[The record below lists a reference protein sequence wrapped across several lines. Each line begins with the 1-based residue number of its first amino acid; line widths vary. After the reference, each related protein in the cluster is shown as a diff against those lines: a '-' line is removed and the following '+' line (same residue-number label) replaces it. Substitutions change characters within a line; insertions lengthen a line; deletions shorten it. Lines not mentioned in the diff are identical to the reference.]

1 MPPTD
6 LGLVTSAAEG
16 WEAMGRF
23 IAPGIGGV
31 VLIEAVKRLYAP
43 PKGGTVAPVTD
54 RVRLAR
60 PARAAR
66 REEH

>member
-1 MPPTD
+1 
-6 LGLVTSAAEG
+6 
-16 WEAMGRF
+16 MGRF

-43 PKGGTVAPVTD
+43 PKGGTAAPVTD